1 MSPPTSGKRKADL
14 LDINNF
20 ENVDP
25 VSFSKRSKGSLFSS
39 PANGLKPSNFVLKT
53 TSTTA
58 IPESLSSPVKP
69 SSTPRRTLQPKSPM
83 TKLNT
88 AAKSSPVSAL
98 AGRSPTRSKRSGLL
112 SNRRRTL
119 GPYGRVDPPS
129 FDLSAPAPTPFSLDA
144 ALKGTIPTYSGC
156 SKGKARQSRAL
167 LADAKAGW
175 FFDIHEDTPE
185 QEMTNMLQHGT
196 CVLDIS
202 SDEETEMKA
211 KREKDDGADKEN
223 IPPPNDVSQ
232 TPRRLRNSVEDMVT
246 DKERAAL
253 GELNVSDFYAENY
266 DETTVVYVDEE
277 DETEVEDNSPLDDF
291 EFAPRIGSFDKESK
305 DDIDALVSQPS
316 EGSSKAAVLQ
326 PIDGTGES
334 FDLWESGSAKD
345 EAEA

>member
-1 MSPPTSGKRKADL
+1 
-14 LDINNF
+14 
-20 ENVDP
+20 
-25 VSFSKRSKGSLFSS
+25 
-39 PANGLKPSNFVLKT
+39 
-53 TSTTA
+53 
-58 IPESLSSPVKP
+58 
-69 SSTPRRTLQPKSPM
+69 M

-88 AAKSSPVSAL
+88 AAKSSPVSAP
-98 AGRSPTRSKRSGLL
+98 AGRSPTRGKRSGLL
-112 SNRRRTL
+112 TNRRRTL
-119 GPYGRVDPPS
+119 GRVDPPS
-129 FDLSAPAPTPFSLDA
+129 FDLSGPAQTPFSLDA
-144 ALKGTIPTYSGC
+144 ALKGTIPTYSGR

-211 KREKDDGADKEN
+211 KRDKDDGADKEN
-223 IPPPNDVSQ
+223 VPPPNDASQ
-232 TPRRLRNSVEDMVT
+232 TARRLRNGVEDMAT

-253 GELNVSDFYAENY
+253 GELNVSDFYAENC
-266 DETTVVYVDEE
+266 DETSVVYVDEE
-277 DETEVEDNSPLDDF
+277 DETEVEDNSLLDDY
-291 EFAPRIGSFDKESK
+291 EFAPRIGSLDKESK
-305 DDIDALVSQPS
+305 KDIDALVSQPS